1 MRKKLLSIILVFI
14 LILPYSFVSNAISPD
29 EFINVNFYCI
39 DRFNGNAYNM
49 QFGDDGGI
57 TYFELDGTYNGSLY
71 TYSMDYDSKVLGFS
85 EDPFDYSYYN
95 YVEDAN
101 AFIPQNNIESEL
113 GAFGYASCIIHYD
126 TTPTQT
132 QIEEDNIRLKK
143 QYIFNNQPLTRE
155 QAYEAVYNYLY
166 SYEDHRYFNISE
178 ADDNFVDGMYQIYYR
193 SYTGAEF
200 YYNVNPD
207 TGQVIC
213 ETLSI
218 PVIDDIP
225 EEYDAGFNAYN
236 FSRGTG
242 DNTFSLQYNA
252 SDLLSGLWG
261 SASMGGASY
270 SDGEYNNSYYVI
282 FTDEK
287 AIYYDY
293 TENGFKEIEEH
304 IITSIEEDY
313 DEKVYRIFLD
323 NGICFESNEIID
335 NTDINVLSYYV
346 VASSW
351 GWMESEYSGSDSIY
365 KISDDIPNL
374 NSEMNESELNDN
386 NNEIIDDS
394 VTADITL
401 RNGNVIVDLNKDMFE
416 SDNTVYN
423 YDIAKLAVTL
433 SEAAYD
439 DIFETK
445 NGKYTVNTYKA
456 LGFEDENISLYSYP
470 DSPYNVSGKIFE
482 DNTLAFSIANRKL
495 GDKTLLVIDFRGTK
509 PLGDIME
516 DLKGGLRFSLSRG
529 IYTKDKQF
537 MGTLAWGGF
546 YDFWE
551 DYNIAIDDYYYSH
564 PELKKADE
572 EGNLIVLVTGHS
584 LGAAAANL
592 TGKSLNEGA
601 SEFCNLSKDNIY
613 VYTFACPLACL
624 KTTADDNIFNIVNMD
639 DVIPFVPPGY
649 NRYGAKAEVF
659 ETGNDFFDGYTLLS
673 NHSCGTYLNAVF
685 NNKVSEKKEPLK
697 KKFRLGAIFCPV
709 DVEIKKDGV
718 VVGKVVNN
726 EVTVCDDDINLE
738 IEENH
743 KFFILPDDDSYTI
756 DINATG
762 DGSMSFYI
770 LGSDGE
776 NSFMNTYSDISI
788 KGGEN
793 FIAEISSSENMNDVS
808 LKYEGEKKTITIP
821 EDTDEQT
828 SGEQFIEIKNK
839 SEKTS
844 VIYWII
850 GISASF
856 IVLLII
862 LFMLVSKS
870 KKTKKTAISKDNNLA
885 VQNYNEIKNNN
896 EEKVFCTECGKL
908 LSSKQ
913 RFCPVCGSKN
923 KLYNGNDK

>member
-1 MRKKLLSIILVFI
+1 MKKIYSKIIVILIFVFI
-14 LILPYSFVSNAISPD
+14 VK
-29 EFINVNFYCI
+29 ECNFEQKI
-39 DRFNGNAYNM
+39 
-49 QFGDDGGI
+49 
-57 TYFELDGTYNGSLY
+57 
-71 TYSMDYDSKVLGFS
+71 
-85 EDPFDYSYYN
+85 
-95 YVEDAN
+95 
-101 AFIPQNNIESEL
+101 NNIAFTSIAESEL
-113 GAFGYASCIIHYD
+113 RIANEEEIIVSQEDWKEAYIHTLKGDEEELINRCNEANYYEPEVDYVSGYLYDMNNDGVPELFYYVCQEAAFERKQYTYIDGNLVEINYTPKEYIKNEHLIGNCIVTDSYLGQDIGCDVEFQVLKMEGNTFIAESYLIQGNLFETAIGD
-126 TTPTQT
+126 EPKVTVNKNGSTF
-132 QIEEDNIRLKK
+132 QIEFEEFKSALKK
-143 QYIFNNQPLTRE
+143 ANIIVEKYDN
-155 QAYEAVYNYLY
+155 YN
-166 SYEDHRYFNISE
+166 SE
-178 ADDNFVDGMYQIYYR
+178 
-193 SYTGAEF
+193 
-200 YYNVNPD
+200 
-207 TGQVIC
+207 
-213 ETLSI
+213 
-218 PVIDDIP
+218 
-225 EEYDAGFNAYN
+225 
-236 FSRGTG
+236 
-242 DNTFSLQYNA
+242 
-252 SDLLSGLWG
+252 
-261 SASMGGASY
+261 
-270 SDGEYNNSYYVI
+270 
-282 FTDEK
+282 
-287 AIYYDY
+287 YDY
-293 TENGFKEIEEH
+293 TEIKYSFN
-304 IITSIEEDY
+304 Y
-313 DEKVYRIFLD
+313 DENLFKKPNWQEVDDLINYI
-323 NGICFESNEIID
+323 NNYSQES
-335 NTDINVLSYYV
+335 
-346 VASSW
+346 
-351 GWMESEYSGSDSIY
+351 SDSISLN
-365 KISDDIPNL
+365 IDI
-374 NSEMNESELNDN
+374 NDEN
-386 NNEIIDDS
+386 NINQIETQNQDTTENINEIIDDS

-401 RNGNVIVDLNKDMFE
+401 RDGNVIIDLNKDMFE

-439 DIFETK
+439 DKNETK
-445 NGKYTVNTYKA
+445 NGKYIVNTYKS

-470 DSPYNVSGKIFE
+470 NSPYNVSGKIFE

-509 PLGDIME
+509 PLGDIIK
-516 DLKGGLRFSLSRG
+516 DFSGGLHFKASRG

-537 MGTLAWGGF
+537 MDTLAWGGF

-551 DYNIAIDDYYYSH
+551 DYNIAIDDYYQNH
-564 PELKKADE
+564 QELQKADE

-649 NRYGAKAEVF
+649 KRYGAKAEVF
-659 ETGNDFFDGYTLLS
+659 ETGNKFFDGYSLTD

-685 NNKVSEKKEPLK
+685 NNKVSENIEPIK

-738 IEENH
+738 IEEDH
-743 KFFILPDDDSYTI
+743 KFFVLPDDDLYTI

-793 FIAEISSSENMNDVS
+793 FTAEISSFENMNDVS

-862 LFMLVSKS
+862 VFMLVGKS
-870 KKTKKTAISKDNNLA
+870 RKTKKAEISKDNNFSI
-885 VQNYNEIKNNN
+885 QDNNDINNN
-896 EEKVFCTECGKL
+896 KENVFCTECGKL